1 MGRIVN
7 LVLLAMMLAGAV
19 ITYDLK
25 RQTGSAAAEVQRLNA
40 EIARE
45 RDRIANLRAEW
56 SRQTQPGR
64 LQAVV
69 EEHAG
74 FFQLEPFA
82 PEQIGTIGEI
92 PLRPL
97 GGHDEVRELLARMA
111 ASQPGRIE

>member
-1 MGRIVN
+1 MGRFVN
-7 LVLLAMMLAGAV
+7 LVLLAMMLVGAV

-25 RQTGSAAAEVQRLNA
+25 RQTGSAAADVARLNA

-56 SRQTQPGR
+56 SMRTQPGR

-97 GGHDEVRELLARMA
+97 GGNDEVRELLARMA
-111 ASQPGRIE
+111 ASQPGLLE